1 MHHCLNA
8 MPEIAK
14 GLRRKKLKMKNVEDV
29 RTPESLSDVETEIM
43 DSHLDNSS
51 HFEDRSSGASSHS
64 SDGHVKEENH
74 STAKHAGSLKSEI
87 QLMRSRNELLKL
99 ANEHARLALEQSALQ
114 HHYQDMMSMLNK
126 PVQMPPLSYG
136 TPGCEVPTGMGH
148 VQNYNN
154 AAPGNWYQ
162 GMDES
167 TCMTP
172 APLVYCI
179 AVPMAEHSS
188 AVSTTPTRMDN
199 HQQQASCYAQPQQQQ
214 QQRSSRSSSRS
225 SSRFSSSSISSIAH
239 SIAKGSLSARR
250 SSCKSVNSNSHDGNI
265 PHSRVNYSRLHRV
278 QISTFHKPVQGLLS
292 IQWKVVKTLRRLMI
306 LLDQKTQH
314 RVL

>member
-214 QQRSSRSSSRS
+214 QQQQQQQHPAAGPAAGSAAPVSAASLTASPRGVS
-225 SSRFSSSSISSIAH
+225 AQGGAV
-239 SIAKGSLSARR
+239 AKASTATATTATFLTAESTTAGFTGCKSARFT
-250 SSCKSVNSNSHDGNI
+250 SQFKVCSQFSG
-265 PHSRVNYSRLHRV
+265 RL
-278 QISTFHKPVQGLLS
+278 
-292 IQWKVVKTLRRLMI
+292 
-306 LLDQKTQH
+306 
-314 RVL
+314 